1 MLINLGI
8 LQNLLLL
15 NKSIFDK
22 SNFRAFFKSV
32 NFFLLECGYKISA
45 FDNKRPWGGFFVID
59 ERQSQKFS
67 NQFFDGIKI
76 DNFRIAGKLSP
87 KILTIKPKTRLS
99 WQYHFRRE
107 EIWKP
112 FFGNIGVIKS
122 MSNTQ
127 GELLILNQS
136 DQIKIDKK
144 ERHRIVGLD
153 NYAVVSEIWQHT
165 DKTNP
170 SNENDIVRL
179 EDDFGRKK

>member
-1 MLINLGI
+1 MNK
-8 LQNLLLL
+8 L
-15 NKSIFDK
+15 NFDI
-22 SNFRAFFKSV
+22 SSFDAFFKSV
-32 NFFLLECGYKISA
+32 NFYLVKCGYKIS
-45 FDNKRPWGGFFVID
+45 FLDNKRPWGGFFAID
-59 ERQSQKFS
+59 ESQSQKFS

-76 DNFRIAGKLSP
+76 DNFRIAGRLSP

-112 FFGNIGVIKS
+112 FFFFLGVIKS

-165 DKTNP
+165 DKSNP

>member
-1 MLINLGI
+1 MLINLEI

-15 NKSIFDK
+15 NKLNFDI
-22 SNFRAFFKSV
+22 SSFDAFFKSV
-32 NFFLLECGYKISA
+32 NFYLVKCGYKIS
-45 FDNKRPWGGFFVID
+45 FLDNKRPWGGFFAID
-59 ERQSQKFS
+59 ESQSQKFS

-76 DNFRIAGKLSP
+76 DNFRIAGRLSP

-99 WQYHFRRE
+99 WQYHFRRK

-112 FFGNIGVIKS
+112 FFGNI
-122 MSNTQ
+122 
-127 GELLILNQS
+127 NQS

-165 DKTNP
+165 DKSNP